1 MPKTL
6 SVFNVTSGK
15 RLKFRQAERLVEEDR
30 ICAWVEKPHTIRT
43 LNLAEQIAARNEAA
57 KNLEHVQFNSA
68 EIPGLRADGIQVD
81 YELIRKALRLRLLT
95 NIAKHVEG
103 DPLGAAIVDERLTS
117 LAAECAL

>member
-30 ICAWVEKPHTIRT
+30 ICAWVEKPRTIRT

-57 KNLEHVQFNSA
+57 KNLEHVRMGYA
-68 EIPGLRADGIQVD
+68 ELPELRVEGVRIDRDAIH
-81 YELIRKALRLRLLT
+81 KAWRLRLLT

-103 DPLGAAIVDERLTS
+103 DPLGTAIVDERLTS

>member
-30 ICAWVEKPHTIRT
+30 ICAWVEKPRTIRT

-57 KNLEHVQFNSA
+57 RMREPLEYA
-68 EIPGLRADGIQVD
+68 ELPGLRFD
-81 YELIRKALRLRLLT
+81 
-95 NIAKHVEG
+95 H
-103 DPLGAAIVDERLTS
+103 PGARHEAMMAGQAVRF
-117 LAAECAL
+117 AAECAL